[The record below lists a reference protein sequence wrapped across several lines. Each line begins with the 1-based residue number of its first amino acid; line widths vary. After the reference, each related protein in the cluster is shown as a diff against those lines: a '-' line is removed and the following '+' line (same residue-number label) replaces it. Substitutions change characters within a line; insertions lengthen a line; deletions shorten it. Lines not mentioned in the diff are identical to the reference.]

1 MITPEPRF
9 HDAHVKAQTLIESL
23 PWLLR
28 FGGNTVV
35 VKLGGNAMVS
45 DDLLDAFAADMVYLR
60 TVGVMPVIVHGGGP
74 QISEALKARGI
85 DSEFRGGYRVTSTEA
100 IPIVRDVL
108 REEISAD
115 VVERIERYG
124 VTARALNG
132 FDEGLFHA
140 TRRGAMIDGHEVDL
154 GHVGEVTEVNPAVVR
169 TLLDEGAIPVI
180 SSLAPERGSSGT
192 GAEGGTGLDTGLSTE
207 VNTGLNVNADQAA
220 SALAVALGA
229 SKLILLT
236 DVPGLYAHWPDTSE
250 VISTITV
257 SSLEAMLPELE
268 SGMIPK
274 MTACL
279 EAVRGGV
286 EKAAIIDGRL
296 GHSVLLEIFT
306 PTGIGT
312 EVVA

>member
-1 MITPEPRF
+1 MISPEPRF

-28 FGGNTVV
+28 FGGNTIV

-45 DDLLDAFAADMVYLR
+45 EDLLDAFAADMVYLH
-60 TVGVMPVIVHGGGP
+60 TVGVQPVIVHGGGP
-74 QISEALKARGI
+74 QISRALEQRGI
-85 DSEFRGGYRVTSTEA
+85 ESEFRGGYRVTSTEA
-100 IPIVRDVL
+100 IPVVREVL

-115 VVERIERYG
+115 IAARISRYG
-124 VTARALNG
+124 VGATALNG
-132 FDEGLFHA
+132 FDEGLFRA
-140 TRRGAMIDGHEVDL
+140 TRRGAVVDGEDVDL
-154 GHVGEVTEVNPAVVR
+154 GHVGDVTAVDPTVVR
-169 TLLDEGAIPVI
+169 SVIARGEIPVV
-180 SSLAPERGSSGT
+180 SSIAPEDIEAGP
-192 GAEGGTGLDTGLSTE
+192 
-207 VNTGLNVNADQAA
+207 GLNVNADQAA
-220 SALAVALGA
+220 SQLAVALGA
-229 SKLILLT
+229 SKLVLLT
-236 DVPGLYAHWPDTSE
+236 DVPGLYANWPDTTE
-250 VISTITV
+250 VISTITAD
-257 SSLEAMLPELE
+257 SLESMLPELE

-306 PTGIGT
+306 PSGIGT

>member
-1 MITPEPRF
+1 MINPEPRF

-28 FGGNTVV
+28 FSGHTIV

-45 DDLLDAFAADMVYLR
+45 DDLLDAFAADMVYLHQ
-60 TVGVMPVIVHGGGP
+60 VGVHPVIVHGGGP
-74 QISEALKARGI
+74 QISRALEQRGI

-100 IPIVRDVL
+100 IPIVRQVL

-115 VVERIERYG
+115 LVERIGRYG
-124 VTARALNG
+124 VSAQAFNG
-132 FDEGLFHA
+132 FDDGLFRA
-140 TRRGAMIDGHEVDL
+140 RRRSVVVEGQTLDL
-154 GHVGEVTEVNPAVVR
+154 GHVGDVSDVDPAVITRAIEQSV
-169 TLLDEGAIPVI
+169 IPVV
-180 SSLAPERGSSGT
+180 SSIAPEDNPDSP
-192 GAEGGTGLDTGLSTE
+192 
-207 VNTGLNVNADQAA
+207 GLNVNADQAA
-220 SALAVALGA
+220 SQLAIALHA
-229 SKLILLT
+229 SKLVLLT
-236 DVPGLYAHWPDTSE
+236 DVPGLYANWPDTSE
-250 VISTITV
+250 VVSTITTDA
-257 SSLEAMLPELE
+257 LQQLLPQLE

-279 EAVRGGV
+279 EAVTGGV

>member
-1 MITPEPRF
+1 MINPEPRF

-28 FGGNTVV
+28 FGGHTVV

-45 DDLLDAFAADMVYLR
+45 NDLLDAFAADMVYLR

-74 QISEALKARGI
+74 QISEALTARGI
-85 DSEFRGGYRVTSTEA
+85 ESKFRGGYRVTSTEA

-124 VTARALNG
+124 VSARALNG
-132 FDEGLFHA
+132 FDEGLFQA
-140 TRRGAMIDGHEVDL
+140 TRRGAIVDGHEVDL
-154 GHVGEVTEVNPAVVR
+154 GHVGEVSEVNPTVVR
-169 TLLDEGAIPVI
+169 TLLDEQSIPVV
-180 SSLAPERGSSGT
+180 SSLAPEAG
-192 GAEGGTGLDTGLSTE
+192 GAGDDHS
-207 VNTGLNVNADQAA
+207 GLNVNADQAA

-229 SKLILLT
+229 SKLILLS
-236 DVPGLYAHWPDTSE
+236 DVPGLYADWPDTSS

-257 SSLEAMLPELE
+257 STLEAMVPELE

>member
-1 MITPEPRF
+1 MISPEPRF

-28 FGGNTVV
+28 FSGHTIV

-45 DDLLDAFAADMVYLR
+45 EDLLDAFAADMVYLHQ
-60 TVGVMPVIVHGGGP
+60 VGVHPVIVHGGGP
-74 QISEALKARGI
+74 QISQALEQRGI
-85 DSEFRGGYRVTSTEA
+85 ESEFRGGYRVTSTEA
-100 IPIVRDVL
+100 IPIVREVL

-115 VVERIERYG
+115 LVARIGRYG
-124 VTARALNG
+124 VVARALNG
-132 FDEGLFHA
+132 YDEGLFRA
-140 TRRGAMIDGHEVDL
+140 ERRQAMVDGQSVDL
-154 GHVGEVTEVNPAVVR
+154 GHVGDVTGVDPSVITSSIDQSV
-169 TLLDEGAIPVI
+169 IPVV
-180 SSLAPERGSSGT
+180 SSIAPEDSSDGP
-192 GAEGGTGLDTGLSTE
+192 
-207 VNTGLNVNADQAA
+207 GLNVNADQAA
-220 SALAVALGA
+220 SQLAIALGA
-229 SKLILLT
+229 SKLVLLT
-236 DVPGLYAHWPDTSE
+236 DVPGLYANWPDTSE
-250 VISTITV
+250 VISTITA
-257 SSLEAMLPELE
+257 EALTKLLPQLE

-279 EAVRGGV
+279 EAVTGGV

>member
-28 FGGNTVV
+28 FGGHTVV

-74 QISEALKARGI
+74 QISEALTARGI
-85 DSEFRGGYRVTSTEA
+85 ESEFRGGYRVTSTEA

-124 VTARALNG
+124 VSARALNG
-132 FDEGLFHA
+132 FDEGLFQA
-140 TRRGAMIDGHEVDL
+140 TRRGAIVDGHEVDL
-154 GHVGEVTEVNPAVVR
+154 GHVGEVSEVNPTVVR
-169 TLLDEGAIPVI
+169 TLLDEQSIPVV
-180 SSLAPERGSSGT
+180 SSLAPEAG
-192 GAEGGTGLDTGLSTE
+192 GAGDDHS
-207 VNTGLNVNADQAA
+207 GLNVNADQAA
-220 SALAVALGA
+220 SALAVALEA
-229 SKLILLT
+229 SKLILLS
-236 DVPGLYAHWPDTSE
+236 DVPGLYADWPDTSS

-257 SSLEAMLPELE
+257 SALEAMVPELE

>member
-45 DDLLDAFAADMVYLR
+45 EDLLDAFAADMVYLR

-85 DSEFRGGYRVTSTEA
+85 DSEFLGGYRVTSTEA

-115 VVERIERYG
+115 VVARIERYG

-140 TRRGAMIDGHEVDL
+140 TRRGAVVDGRDVDL
-154 GHVGEVTEVNPAVVR
+154 GHVGEVSEVNPAVVR

-180 SSLAPERGSSGT
+180 SSLAPEQGT
-192 GAEGGTGLDTGLSTE
+192 AGIGAEDVL
-207 VNTGLNVNADQAA
+207 GLNVNADQAA

-236 DVPGLYAHWPDTSE
+236 DVAGLYAHWPDTTD

-257 SSLEAMLPELE
+257 STLEAMLPELE

>member
-1 MITPEPRF
+1 MITPEPRV

-60 TVGVMPVIVHGGGP
+60 TVGVLPVIVHGGGP

-140 TRRGAMIDGHEVDL
+140 TRRGVVVDGREVVL

-180 SSLAPERGSSGT
+180 SSLAPEHASATT
-192 GAEGGTGLDTGLSTE
+192 GAEGVS
-207 VNTGLNVNADQAA
+207 GLNVNADQAA

-257 SSLEAMLPELE
+257 SALEAMLPELE

-274 MTACL
+274 MTACV

-286 EKAAIIDGRL
+286 DKAAIIDGRL

>member
-1 MITPEPRF
+1 MITPEPRV

-140 TRRGAMIDGHEVDL
+140 TRRGVVVDGREVVL

-180 SSLAPERGSSGT
+180 SSLAPEQASATT
-192 GAEGGTGLDTGLSTE
+192 GAEGVS
-207 VNTGLNVNADQAA
+207 GLNVNADQAA

-257 SSLEAMLPELE
+257 SALEAMLPELE

-274 MTACL
+274 MTACV

-286 EKAAIIDGRL
+286 DKAAIIDGRL

>member
-1 MITPEPRF
+1 MINPEPRF

-28 FGGNTVV
+28 FGGHTVV
-35 VKLGGNAMVS
+35 VKLGGNAMVGE
-45 DDLLDAFAADMVYLR
+45 DLLDAFAADMVYLR

-85 DSEFRGGYRVTSTEA
+85 ESEFRGGYRVTSTEA

-115 VVERIERYG
+115 VVARIERYG

-140 TRRGAMIDGHEVDL
+140 TRRGAVVEGREVDL

-180 SSLAPERGSSGT
+180 SSLAPEQGT
-192 GAEGGTGLDTGLSTE
+192 ADTGEAGVS
-207 VNTGLNVNADQAA
+207 GLNVNADQAA

-257 SSLEAMLPELE
+257 STLEAMLPELE

>member
-28 FGGNTVV
+28 FGGHTVV

-45 DDLLDAFAADMVYLR
+45 EDLLDAFAADMVYLR

-74 QISEALKARGI
+74 QISEALEARGI
-85 DSEFRGGYRVTSTEA
+85 DSEFLGGYRVTSTEA

-115 VVERIERYG
+115 VVARIERYG

-140 TRRGAMIDGHEVDL
+140 TRRGAVVDGRDVDL
-154 GHVGEVTEVNPAVVR
+154 GHVGEVSEVNPAVVR

-180 SSLAPERGSSGT
+180 SSLAPEQGT
-192 GAEGGTGLDTGLSTE
+192 AGIGAEDVL
-207 VNTGLNVNADQAA
+207 GLNVNADQAA

-236 DVPGLYAHWPDTSE
+236 DVAGLYAHWPDTTD

-257 SSLEAMLPELE
+257 STLEAMLPELE

>member
-1 MITPEPRF
+1 MITPEPRV

-60 TVGVMPVIVHGGGP
+60 TVGVLPVIVHGGGP

-140 TRRGAMIDGHEVDL
+140 TRRGVVVDGREVVL

-180 SSLAPERGSSGT
+180 SSLAPEQASATT
-192 GAEGGTGLDTGLSTE
+192 GAEGVS
-207 VNTGLNVNADQAA
+207 GLNVNADQAA

-257 SSLEAMLPELE
+257 SALEAMLPELE

-274 MTACL
+274 MTACVD
-279 EAVRGGV
+279 AVRGGV
-286 EKAAIIDGRL
+286 DKAAIIDGRL

>member
-28 FGGNTVV
+28 FGGHTVV

-74 QISEALKARGI
+74 QISEALTARGI
-85 DSEFRGGYRVTSTEA
+85 ESEFRGGYRVTSTEA

-124 VTARALNG
+124 VSARALNG
-132 FDEGLFHA
+132 FDEGLFQA
-140 TRRGAMIDGHEVDL
+140 TRRGAIVDGHEVDL
-154 GHVGEVTEVNPAVVR
+154 GHVGEVSEVNPTVVR
-169 TLLDEGAIPVI
+169 TLLDEQSIPVV
-180 SSLAPERGSSGT
+180 SSLAPEAG
-192 GAEGGTGLDTGLSTE
+192 GAGDDHS
-207 VNTGLNVNADQAA
+207 GLNVNADQAA

-229 SKLILLT
+229 SKLILLS
-236 DVPGLYAHWPDTSE
+236 DVPGLYADWPDTSS

-257 SSLEAMLPELE
+257 SALEAMVPELE

>member
-28 FGGNTVV
+28 FGGHTVV

-74 QISEALKARGI
+74 QISEALTARGI
-85 DSEFRGGYRVTSTEA
+85 ESEFRGGYRVTSTEA

-124 VTARALNG
+124 VSARALNG
-132 FDEGLFHA
+132 FDEGLFQA
-140 TRRGAMIDGHEVDL
+140 TRRGAIVDGHEVDL
-154 GHVGEVTEVNPAVVR
+154 GHVGEVSEVNPTVVR
-169 TLLDEGAIPVI
+169 TLLDEQSIPVV
-180 SSLAPERGSSGT
+180 SSLAPEAG
-192 GAEGGTGLDTGLSTE
+192 GAGDDHS
-207 VNTGLNVNADQAA
+207 GLNVNADQAA

-229 SKLILLT
+229 SKLILLS
-236 DVPGLYAHWPDTSE
+236 DVPGLYADWPDTSS

-257 SSLEAMLPELE
+257 STLEAMVPELE

>member
-1 MITPEPRF
+1 MIHPEPRF

-28 FGGNTVV
+28 FSGRTIV

-45 DDLLDAFAADMVYLR
+45 DDLLDAFAADMVYLHQ
-60 TVGVMPVIVHGGGP
+60 VGVHPVIVHGGGP
-74 QISEALKARGI
+74 QISRALEQRGI
-85 DSEFRGGYRVTSTEA
+85 ANEFRGGYRVTSTEA
-100 IPIVRDVL
+100 IPIVREVL

-115 VVERIERYG
+115 VVERIGRYG
-124 VTARALNG
+124 IESRALNG
-132 FDEGLFHA
+132 FDEGLFRA
-140 TRRGAMIDGHEVDL
+140 VRRRADVDGQSVDL
-154 GHVGEVTEVNPAVVR
+154 GHVGDVSDVDPSVITAAIEQSV
-169 TLLDEGAIPVI
+169 IPVV
-180 SSLAPERGSSGT
+180 SSIAPEDVTDSP
-192 GAEGGTGLDTGLSTE
+192 
-207 VNTGLNVNADQAA
+207 GLNVNADQAA
-220 SALAVALGA
+220 SQLAIALGA
-229 SKLILLT
+229 SKLVLLT

-250 VISTITV
+250 VVSTITTDAL
-257 SSLEAMLPELE
+257 SELLPQLEA
-268 SGMIPK
+268 GMIPK
-274 MTACL
+274 MSACL